1 MKYLIQTIFLLIV
14 HLAISQEIAESV
26 LKTKIEN
33 VTVFIQGAEITRTG
47 ISRIPKGESIIKVT
61 NLSPFINPKS
71 ITATAKGDF
80 VILSV
85 SHKLNYLNELES
97 DQKVDSLRHII
108 KSLELKIS
116 KIRND
121 QDVLNEKMDLL
132 HANKDFG
139 GDNGVSLPD
148 LKNAVEYFEDQ
159 ISKIKSETLSND
171 LKIEELKEVQ
181 NSIQN
186 EIKSQSSKKK
196 LPTSEIHIK
205 VKSAVVT
212 TGQFEIKYPVDNAGW
227 FPKYDIR
234 VDNIN
239 KPMLLEYK
247 ADIFQNTGVDW
258 ANVKLQLSTA
268 DPNQSNILPEL
279 NTWHLNFERNTV
291 YQKRDYSIP
300 SNLMVDENKY
310 RTVQGKVMDDSGE
323 GIPGVNVIVKGTTRG
338 TTTNFD
344 GNYQITV
351 SGEDV
356 LVFSFVGF
364 ASQSARVGNES
375 NINTVLGATTEL
387 QEVVVTGYGT
397 QSSNNYFA
405 AKPKTQVI
413 TTRVV
418 QKTTSYLFAVELP
431 YSIKSTGERLTVDL
445 KSHALE
451 AEYRY
456 YSIPKIDSDAFL
468 IAELT
473 NWNQYNLL
481 EGEANLFF
489 EGTFVGQ
496 TILNPQAFGDTLDI
510 SLGRD
515 KSISIERE
523 PITEYS
529 KNQLIGGNKVE
540 SRVYLI
546 KVKNLKTDPIELIVY
561 DQIPVAAINTI
572 SVSLL
577 ESSDGQLNEENGK
590 VTWEMKIDSEQYKEK
605 KLSYQVKYPKNERIK
620 LE

>member
-186 EIKSQSSKKK
+186 EIKSQHSKKK